1 MTVLSQVLV
10 RSWVGRNF
18 AAIRLNEDLAQTLGI
33 NTFRYKLLAFTISN
47 VLAAFAG
54 ALFGFYTNYI
64 EPSQLSITQSL
75 DAIAMVLLG
84 GMGSILGPV
93 VGALRADRPAARHR
107 VLRGASCGRLRRDPD
122 PCHSRRCREASSGCS
137 RVGAMF
143 LEVDALT
150 KRFGGLVAVSEVSLQ
165 IKEGEIV
172 GILGPNGSGKTTL
185 LNLLAGLLV
194 PTSGSVIWQG
204 RDISGAKP
212 DTIAALGLVKTFQ
225 NPQLFAELSVLEHV
239 MIASHLALKRMLG
252 TRPIQDLLRV
262 RGIADREL
270 QARVDRV
277 LTLCRLDGGSDKP
290 AATLSYG
297 EEKMLGVAMA
307 MMCEPK
313 LLLLDEPASGLGQ
326 EEIVNLGLVLR
337 DLREHGT
344 TLCIIDHKV
353 AFLAE
358 FAHRLI
364 ALQNGIK
371 IAEGSPREVLANQS
385 VITAYL
391 GRQHAGA

>member
-1 MTVLSQVLV
+1 
-10 RSWVGRNF
+10 
-18 AAIRLNEDLAQTLGI
+18 
-33 NTFRYKLLAFTISN
+33 
-47 VLAAFAG
+47 
-54 ALFGFYTNYI
+54 
-64 EPSQLSITQSL
+64 
-75 DAIAMVLLG
+75 
-84 GMGSILGPV
+84 
-93 VGALRADRPAARHR
+93 
-107 VLRGASCGRLRRDPD
+107 
-122 PCHSRRCREASSGCS
+122 
-137 RVGAMF
+137 MF
-143 LEVDALT
+143 LEVEALT

-165 IKEGEIV
+165 IEEGEIV

-185 LNLLAGLLV
+185 LSLLAGLLV
-194 PTSGSVIWQG
+194 PTSGRVVWQG
-204 RDISGAKP
+204 RDISGVKP
-212 DTIAALGLVKTFQ
+212 ETIAALGIVKTFQ

-252 TRPIQDLLRV
+252 TGRYKTIF
-262 RGIADREL
+262 ASSASDREL
-270 QARVDRV
+270 RTRVDRV
-277 LTLCRLDGGSDKP
+277 LALCRLNEAADKP

-364 ALQNGIK
+364 VLQNGSK
-371 IAEGSPREVLANQS
+371 IAEGTPREVLANQS

>member
-1 MTVLSQVLV
+1 ML
-10 RSWVGRNF
+10 
-18 AAIRLNEDLAQTLGI
+18 
-33 NTFRYKLLAFTISN
+33 
-47 VLAAFAG
+47 
-54 ALFGFYTNYI
+54 
-64 EPSQLSITQSL
+64 
-75 DAIAMVLLG
+75 
-84 GMGSILGPV
+84 
-93 VGALRADRPAARHR
+93 
-107 VLRGASCGRLRRDPD
+107 
-122 PCHSRRCREASSGCS
+122 
-137 RVGAMF
+137 

-150 KRFGGLVAVSEVSLQ
+150 KRFGGLVAVSNVSLK
-165 IKEGEIV
+165 IGDGEIV

-185 LNLLAGLLV
+185 LNLLAGLLT
-194 PTSGSVIWQG
+194 PTSGKVIWQG

-212 DTIAALGLVKTFQ
+212 EVIAALGIVKTFQ
-225 NPQLFAELSVLEHV
+225 NPQLFAELTVLEHI

-252 TRPIQDLLRV
+252 FGRSKTFFAPK
-262 RGIADREL
+262 AANREL
-270 QARVDRV
+270 RARADRV
-277 LTLCRLDGGSDKP
+277 LKLCRLDQAADKA

-326 EEIVNLGLVLR
+326 EEITNLGVVLR

-353 AFLAE
+353 AFLAD
-358 FAHRLI
+358 FAHRLV
-364 ALQNGIK
+364 ALQNGTK
-371 IAEGSPREVLANQS
+371 IAEGTPQEVLANQS

>member
-1 MTVLSQVLV
+1 
-10 RSWVGRNF
+10 
-18 AAIRLNEDLAQTLGI
+18 
-33 NTFRYKLLAFTISN
+33 
-47 VLAAFAG
+47 
-54 ALFGFYTNYI
+54 
-64 EPSQLSITQSL
+64 
-75 DAIAMVLLG
+75 
-84 GMGSILGPV
+84 
-93 VGALRADRPAARHR
+93 
-107 VLRGASCGRLRRDPD
+107 
-122 PCHSRRCREASSGCS
+122 
-137 RVGAMF
+137 MF

-150 KRFGGLVAVSEVSLQ
+150 KRFGGLVAVSDVSLRIEQ
-165 IKEGEIV
+165 GEIV

-185 LNLLAGLLV
+185 LNLLAGLLA
-194 PTSGSVIWQG
+194 PTSGKVVWQG

-212 DTIAALGLVKTFQ
+212 ETIAALGIVKTFQ

-239 MIASHLALKRMLG
+239 MIASHLALKRLLG
-252 TRPIQDLLRV
+252 FGRYKTFFASKA
-262 RGIADREL
+262 ADREL
-270 QARVDRV
+270 QARADRV
-277 LTLCRLDGGSDKP
+277 LKLCRLGEVTEKP
-290 AATLSYG
+290 AAALSYG

-358 FAHRLI
+358 FANRLI

-371 IAEGSPREVLANQS
+371 IAEGTPGEVLSNQN

>member
-1 MTVLSQVLV
+1 
-10 RSWVGRNF
+10 
-18 AAIRLNEDLAQTLGI
+18 
-33 NTFRYKLLAFTISN
+33 
-47 VLAAFAG
+47 
-54 ALFGFYTNYI
+54 
-64 EPSQLSITQSL
+64 
-75 DAIAMVLLG
+75 
-84 GMGSILGPV
+84 
-93 VGALRADRPAARHR
+93 
-107 VLRGASCGRLRRDPD
+107 
-122 PCHSRRCREASSGCS
+122 
-137 RVGAMF
+137 MF

-194 PTSGSVIWQG
+194 PTSGRVVWQG

-212 DTIAALGLVKTFQ
+212 ETIAALGLVKTFQ

-239 MIASHLALKRMLG
+239 MIASHLALKRLLG
-252 TRPIQDLLRV
+252 FGRYKTFFASKATDH
-262 RGIADREL
+262 EL
-270 QARVDRV
+270 QARADRV
-277 LTLCRLDGGSDKP
+277 LKLCRLEEAADKP

-371 IAEGSPREVLANQS
+371 IAEGSPRDVLANQS

-391 GRQHAGA
+391 GRQHVGA

>member
-1 MTVLSQVLV
+1 
-10 RSWVGRNF
+10 
-18 AAIRLNEDLAQTLGI
+18 
-33 NTFRYKLLAFTISN
+33 
-47 VLAAFAG
+47 
-54 ALFGFYTNYI
+54 
-64 EPSQLSITQSL
+64 
-75 DAIAMVLLG
+75 
-84 GMGSILGPV
+84 
-93 VGALRADRPAARHR
+93 
-107 VLRGASCGRLRRDPD
+107 
-122 PCHSRRCREASSGCS
+122 
-137 RVGAMF
+137 MF

-150 KRFGGLVAVSEVSLQ
+150 KRFGGLVAVSGISLQ
-165 IKEGEIV
+165 IQEGEIV

-185 LNLLAGLLV
+185 LNLLAGLLA
-194 PTSGSVIWQG
+194 PTSGRVVWQG

-212 DTIAALGLVKTFQ
+212 ETVAALGLVKTFQ

-239 MIASHLALKRMLG
+239 MIASHLALKRLLG
-252 TRPIQDLLRV
+252 FGRYRTFLAP
-262 RGIADREL
+262 GAADCEL
-270 QARVDRV
+270 QGRADRV
-277 LTLCRLDGGSDKP
+277 LQLCRLDAVADKP

-307 MMCEPK
+307 MMCEPR

-326 EEIVNLGLVLR
+326 EEIANLGLVLR

-364 ALQNGIK
+364 VLQNGNK
-371 IAEGSPREVLANQS
+371 IAEGTPGQVLADQN